1 MLNSERWNSCVL
13 NRASQ
18 VLTIHSYEVLLLFN
32 QICVWPYGQ
41 IKPQPSGQTH
51 RNIQLNW
58 LIGPRILISGFPLPA
73 DVNRALC
80 GGGVP
85 EDRTHAVPK
94 TISFK
99 KIIIGRHHNVFLLD

>member
-1 MLNSERWNSCVL
+1 MPINSINVGFICEMLDYL
-13 NRASQ
+13 
-18 VLTIHSYEVLLLFN
+18 YE
-32 QICVWPYGQ
+32 Y
-41 IKPQPSGQTH
+41 

-85 EDRTHAVPK
+85 EGRTHTVP
-94 TISFK
+94 
-99 KIIIGRHHNVFLLD
+99 IIGYNAHIRLITRAFYF